1 MIIINIPADYMFIEK
16 GTLIEDL
23 SNDYGCDFGGP
34 VVDYKICIH
43 SGESNDCFVT
53 PCGNGHIYTSLCSD
67 SPHSDGRVSLEVNS
81 AKNGTVVS
89 IFCPRTDCKGVFSN
103 VMLFNIGICKFL
115 LCMEYAVYISLLC
128 YPGTCENCGEDDECV
143 QGRCVCT
150 KGSVGNGSTFEEGK
164 YQRLCKL
171 SDQWYID

>member
-43 SGESNDCFVT
+43 SGKSNDCFNT

-67 SPHSDGRVSLEVNS
+67 SPHSDGRVSLEVDAAN
-81 AKNGTVVS
+81 NGTVVS
-89 IFCPRTDCKGVFSN
+89 IFCARTDCKGFFSN
-103 VMLFNIGICKFL
+103 VMLFNVGIRKFQTRL
-115 LCMEYAVYISLLC
+115 VINTSVSHYFAIQGYVIIVVKMQIVFMEHVFARRVM
-128 YPGTCENCGEDDECV
+128 
-143 QGRCVCT
+143 
-150 KGSVGNGSTFEEGK
+150 
-164 YQRLCKL
+164 
-171 SDQWYID
+171 